1 MSSARTLGICAGL
14 LGLAFA
20 APSPAAVTQAELDAI
35 RAGSAGVEL
44 AGIVVATIDRKGRL
58 QTLASGC
65 ARFAANGR
73 DCATPLRPDGLMR
86 IASISKMVTA
96 AEVVRLARRKQLLLD
111 QDVSSLLAFELR
123 NPAFPGQAITLR
135 QLLNHTSS
143 MMDGDRYWLPWPQI
157 IDATTTST
165 HRFDPD
171 HRPGSFFRYCNFNYV
186 LLGQMLERVSR
197 QRFDRL
203 MQQDQF
209 KPQSLVAGYNW
220 RMARPFNP
228 ARIVTLYRKQAEG
241 QTWNPT
247 GPWIAQVDDFAGAPP
262 APNPDLTQYRIG
274 TNGSVFSP
282 HGGLRI
288 ALPDLA
294 RWLSHL
300 DGATFAAMRAAPVVL
315 RTDGSNGDS
324 ERGFY
329 RDFGL
334 GTHSYDLPG
343 VGTVWGHFGEAYGL
357 RAAVL
362 RDPAS
367 RRVWAY
373 AITGYGDDPDRQP
386 GVAAG
391 IDNEQQALLNLLGRG
406 IAGRFGP

>member
-1 MSSARTLGICAGL
+1 MRSARTLAICAGL
-14 LGLAFA
+14 IGLAFA
-20 APSPAAVTQAELDAI
+20 APSSAAVTQAELDAL
-35 RAGSAGVEL
+35 RTGSAGVEL
-44 AGIVVATIDRKGRL
+44 AGIVIATIDQNGRQ
-58 QTLASGC
+58 QTRASGC
-65 ARFAANGR
+65 ARFAADGR
-73 DCATPLRPDGLMR
+73 DCVAPLRPDGLMR

-96 AEVVRLARRKQLLLD
+96 AEVVRLALRKQLLLD
-111 QDVSSLLAFELR
+111 QDVSSLLGFSLR
-123 NPAFPGQAITLR
+123 NPAFPDQPITVR
-135 QLLNHTSS
+135 QLLNHTSAVV
-143 MMDGDRYWLPWPQI
+143 DGDQYWLPWPQV

-186 LLGQMLERVSR
+186 LLGQILERVSR

-209 KPQSLVAGYNW
+209 KPKSLVAGYNW
-220 RMARPFNP
+220 RITQPFDP
-228 ARIVTLYRKQAEG
+228 ARIVTLYRRQAEG
-241 QTWNPT
+241 QPWNPT
-247 GPWIAQVDDFAGAPP
+247 GPWISQVDDFGGTLP
-262 APNPDLTQYRIG
+262 AANRDLAQYRIG

-288 ALPDLA
+288 SLPDLA
-294 RWLSHL
+294 RWLSRL
-300 DGATFAAMRAAPVVL
+300 DRRTFAAMRAAPVVL
-315 RTDGSNGDS
+315 RADGSNGDS

-334 GTHSYDLPG
+334 GMHSFDLPG
-343 VGTVWGHFGEAYGL
+343 AGTVWGHFGEAYGL

-373 AITGYGDDPDRQP
+373 AITGYGDDPDWQS
-386 GVAAG
+386 GTAAG
-391 IDNEQQALLNLLGRG
+391 LDNEQQVLLNLLGLG
-406 IAGRFGP
+406 AAGRVAP

>member
-1 MSSARTLGICAGL
+1 MSSACALRIFAGL
-14 LGLAFA
+14 IGLAFA
-20 APSPAAVTQAELDAI
+20 APPAAAVTQAELDAI
-35 RAGSAGVEL
+35 RTGSAGIEL

-73 DCATPLRPDGLMR
+73 DCAAPLRPDGLMR

-96 AEVVRLARRKQLLLD
+96 AEVVRLAQRKQLLLD
-111 QDVSSLLAFELR
+111 QDVSSLLGFELR
-123 NPAFPGQAITLR
+123 NPAFPSQAITLR

-143 MMDGDRYWLPWPQI
+143 VIDGDQYWLPWPQI

-165 HRFDPD
+165 HRFDSD

-186 LLGQMLERVSR
+186 LLGQILERVSS

-209 KPQSLVAGYNW
+209 QPQSLVAGYNW
-220 RMARPFNP
+220 RTTQPFDP
-228 ARIVTLYRKQAEG
+228 ARVVTLYRRQAEG
-241 QTWNPT
+241 QPWDPA
-247 GPWIAQVDDFAGAPP
+247 GPWISKVDAFGGALPTV
-262 APNPDLTQYRIG
+262 NGDLAQYRIG

-288 ALPDLA
+288 SLPDLA
-294 RWLSHL
+294 RWFSRL
-300 DGATFAAMRAAPVVL
+300 DRRTFAAMRAAQVVL
-315 RTDGSNGDS
+315 RADGSNGDS

-334 GTHSYDLPG
+334 GMHSRDLPG
-343 VGTVWGHFGEAYGL
+343 FGTVWGHFGEAYGL

-391 IDNEQQALLNLLGRG
+391 LDNEQQALLNLLGRG

>member
-1 MSSARTLGICAGL
+1 MSSAHTPGICASL
-14 LGLAFA
+14 IALALA
-20 APSPAAVTQAELDAI
+20 APSPAAVTQAELDAL

-44 AGIVVATIDRKGRL
+44 AGIVVATIDRQGRL

-73 DCATPLRPDGLMR
+73 DCAQPLRPDGLMR

-96 AEVVRLARRKQLLLD
+96 AEVLRLVRRRHLALD
-111 QDVSSLLAFELR
+111 QDVSSLLGFEIR
-123 NPAFPGQAITLR
+123 NPAFPRQAITVR

-143 MMDGDRYWLPWPQI
+143 IVDGEQYWLPWPQV
-157 IDATTTST
+157 IDATTAST

-171 HRPGSFFRYCNFNYV
+171 HGPGSFFRYSNFNYV

-220 RMARPFNP
+220 RIAQPFDP
-228 ARIVTLYRKQAEG
+228 GRIVTLYRRQAEG
-241 QTWNPT
+241 QSWNPA
-247 GPWIAQVDDFAGAPP
+247 GPWIPQVDDFAGAPP
-262 APNPDLTQYRIG
+262 APNPDLRQYRIG

-294 RWLSHL
+294 RWLSPCAPRQSCSVL
-300 DGATFAAMRAAPVVL
+300 MAAMATAKAVF
-315 RTDGSNGDS
+315 T
-324 ERGFY
+324 
-329 RDFGL
+329 
-334 GTHSYDLPG
+334 GTSPSAS
-343 VGTVWGHFGEAYGL
+343 T
-357 RAAVL
+357 
-362 RDPAS
+362 PAS
-367 RRVWAY
+367 CRVWAWSG
-373 AITGYGDDPDRQP
+373 AILEKPMACGRRCCATRDPGAYGPMRSPAMAMIPTGSPARFP
-386 GVAAG
+386 GS
-391 IDNEQQALLNLLGRG
+391 IMNSR
-406 IAGRFGP
+406 RC

>member
-1 MSSARTLGICAGL
+1 MRSARTLAICAGL
-14 LGLAFA
+14 IRLAFSV
-20 APSPAAVTQAELDAI
+20 PSSAAVTQAELDAI
-35 RAGSAGVEL
+35 RTGSTGVEL
-44 AGIVVATIDRKGRL
+44 AGIVIATIDRNGRL
-58 QTLASGC
+58 QTNASGC

-73 DCATPLRPDGLMR
+73 DCAAPLRPDGLMR
-86 IASISKMVTA
+86 VASISKMVTA
-96 AEVVRLARRKQLLLD
+96 AEVVRRALRKQLRLD
-111 QDVSSLLAFELR
+111 QDVSSVLGFELR
-123 NPAFPGQAITLR
+123 NPAYPGHPVTVR

-143 MMDGDRYWLPWPQI
+143 MMDADQYWLPWPQI

-171 HRPGSFFRYCNFNYV
+171 HGPGSFFRYCNFNYV
-186 LLGQMLERVSR
+186 LLGQILERVSR

-209 KPQSLVAGYNW
+209 QPLSMVAGYNW
-220 RMARPFNP
+220 RIAEPLDP
-228 ARIVTLYRKQAEG
+228 ARIVTLYRRQTEG
-241 QTWNPT
+241 QPWDPT
-247 GPWIAQVDDFAGAPP
+247 GPWIAQVDDFGGALP
-262 APNPDLTQYRIG
+262 AANVDLAHYRIG

-288 ALPDLA
+288 SLPDLA
-294 RWLSHL
+294 RWFSRL
-300 DGATFAAMRAAPVVL
+300 DRRTFAAMRAAPVVL
-315 RTDGSNGDS
+315 RADGSNGES

-329 RDFGL
+329 RDFAL
-334 GTHSYDLPG
+334 GMHSFDLPG

-386 GVAAG
+386 GAAAG
-391 IDNEQQALLNLLGRG
+391 IDNEQQALLNLLGRSR
-406 IAGRFGP
+406 AGRFGP